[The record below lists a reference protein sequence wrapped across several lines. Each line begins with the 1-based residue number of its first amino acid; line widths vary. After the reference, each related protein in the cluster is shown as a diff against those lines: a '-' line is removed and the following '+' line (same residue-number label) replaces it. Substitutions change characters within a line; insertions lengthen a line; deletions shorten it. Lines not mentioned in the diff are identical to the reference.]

1 MAFNTPFKLWKRYSW
16 NGGICDPMMVHWPK
30 GIKAKGEVRDQYT
43 HCSDVVP
50 TVYDCLGIELPAEV
64 KGYTQW
70 PLEGQSF
77 KYSFEDAKAPT
88 QKDTQYYVMLGTRG
102 IWQQGLEGGYD
113 SRRGARR
120 LEPLHRGCVG
130 TLQHRSGSLRVP
142 QPGATRNP

>member
-43 HCSDVVP
+43 HCSDIVP

-70 PLEGQSF
+70 PLEGH
-77 KYSFEDAKAPT
+77 E
-88 QKDTQYYVMLGTRG
+88 
-102 IWQQGLEGGYD
+102 
-113 SRRGARR
+113 
-120 LEPLHRGCVG
+120 
-130 TLQHRSGSLRVP
+130 LQVQL
-142 QPGATRNP
+142 

>member
-16 NGGICDPMMVHWPK
+16 NGGICDPMIVHWPQ

-43 HCSDVVP
+43 HVSDIVP

-64 KGYTQW
+64 KGVTQW

-77 KYSFEDAKAPT
+77 RYSFEDAKAPT

-102 IWQQGLEGGYD
+102 HLAAGLEGGH
-113 SRRGARR
+113 SSPFGARR
-120 LEPLHRGCVG
+120 LESLHRRRMGVV
-130 TLQHRSGSLRVP
+130 QH
-142 QPGATRNP
+142 